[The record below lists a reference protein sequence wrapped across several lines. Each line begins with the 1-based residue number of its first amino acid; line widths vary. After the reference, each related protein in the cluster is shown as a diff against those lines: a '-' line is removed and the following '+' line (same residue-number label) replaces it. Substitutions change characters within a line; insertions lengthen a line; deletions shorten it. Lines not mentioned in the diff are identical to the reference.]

1 MAKVDCVQEA
11 CRNSFIE
18 GESKGIA
25 KGIAEGKIIVAKRML
40 DEGVDLDVISRC
52 TGLSM
57 VGISKLLDNL
67 NE

>member
-1 MAKVDCVQEA
+1 
-11 CRNSFIE
+11 
-18 GESKGIA
+18 
-25 KGIAEGKIIVAKRML
+25 ML